1 MMERFEKFI
10 PKTRAG
16 RTVMGF
22 FMILLGIIGIILPII
37 GFWLFP
43 LGLAI
48 LAADY
53 AWARFVLR
61 KTRDGLNHVR
71 RRVEAK
77 RRA

>member
-1 MMERFEKFI
+1 MERFEKYI

-16 RTVMGF
+16 RTLMGF
-22 FMILLGIIGIILPII
+22 AMIVLGIIGIILPIL

-61 KTRDGLNHVR
+61 KTKDGLTYAR
-71 RRVEAK
+71 RKVDRRNRV
-77 RRA
+77 